1 MEFVRVTFPSVRG
14 VQIDGAPQGQTGDLL
29 GVQRGHHIFDLGVPL
44 DYTPASRTEVVA
56 GTSQDRPMMIEF
68 EPAPMFEIATRRSRS
83 AARPATAARARKV
96 RKAGNKKTA
105 KKKTAK
111 KAAGKKT
118 AKKKIGKKR

>member
-56 GTSQDRPMMIEF
+56 GTSQDRPMIIEF
-68 EPAPMFEIATRRSRS
+68 EPVFEMATRRSRR

-96 RKAGNKKTA
+96 RKAGKKKTA

-118 AKKKIGKKR
+118 GKKKIGKKR